1 MIQVRAGTRRWGVRK
16 RATLVAASV
25 VLLALA
31 GGGALLLVLLQQALI
46 NEATGAASTTA
57 RDIAS
62 RYDHQGISPANAA
75 AKDLRH
81 KGMEIQIVRADGEV
95 VAAGHAEYREHSVV
109 STVALPGKSVTYPA
123 GSAQIT
129 EREDPSVVTSVGFVN
144 NGEDFAV
151 NVLADVDVQTASVRT
166 AGVYLLIGLPLL
178 VGIVAAVTW
187 LLVGRALREVER
199 IREQVDGVRRSSLS
213 QRIGVPPTSDEIARL
228 ATTMN
233 EMLTRLEASDA
244 AQRRFASDASH
255 ELRSPLATLAATLE
269 IAIAD
274 SSGQTWRD
282 MQPILTSQT
291 ERMKGLVDDLLTLA
305 KADDR
310 GVQVRRTEQDLDD
323 LVETEVGRIRGA
335 SVHPIALRTVPVK
348 LCCDGPRISQVVS
361 NLLDNADRYAM
372 SRVWVAVHENGTTA
386 VVDVDNDGPLVPE
399 NERSRIFE
407 RFVRLDD
414 SRSRDSGNSGLGLA
428 IAAEFAKAHEGT
440 LSATESPEG
449 HCRFRLTL
457 PID

>member
-1 MIQVRAGTRRWGVRK
+1 MRMRARKRRWGVRK
-16 RATLVAASV
+16 RATLIAASV
-25 VLLALA
+25 VLLSLV
-31 GGGALLLVLLQQALI
+31 GGGALLLVFLQQALI
-46 NEATGAASTTA
+46 SDAANTTSTTA

-62 RYDHQGISPANAA
+62 RYDNQPINPTDAVPKN
-75 AKDLRH
+75 LRH
-81 KGMEIQIVRADGEV
+81 KGLEIQIVRADGRVV
-95 VAAGHAEYREHSVV
+95 VAGHEEYREQSVV
-109 STVALPGKSVTYPA
+109 STIARPGKTVTYPE
-123 GSAQIT
+123 GSAQIA
-129 EREDPSVVTSVGFVN
+129 ERDDASVVTSVGFVSD
-144 NGEDFAV
+144 GEDYAV

-166 AGVYLLIGLPLL
+166 AGLYLLIGLPVL
-178 VGIVAAVTW
+178 VLVVAAVTW

-199 IREQVDGVRRSSLS
+199 IRKQVDGVRRSRLS

-255 ELRSPLATLAATLE
+255 ELRSPLATLGATLE

-282 MQPILTSQT
+282 MQSVLTSQT

-305 KADDR
+305 KADDY
-310 GVQVRRTEQDLDD
+310 GVQIRRTEQDLDD

-335 SVHPIALRTVPVK
+335 SRIAIAVRTVPVK
-348 LCCDGPRISQVVS
+348 LYCDGTRIAQVIG
-361 NLLDNADRYAM
+361 NLLDNADRHAM
-372 SRVWVAVHENGTTA
+372 SRILVTVHVDGTTA
-386 VVDVDNDGPLVPE
+386 VVDVDNDGPVVPDD
-399 NERSRIFE
+399 ERTRIFE

-428 IAAEFAKAHEGT
+428 IAAEFVKAHNGT

-449 HCRFRLTL
+449 YCRFRLTL
-457 PID
+457 PTD